1 MYILIRTSRKF
12 IIPEGINR
20 NYWSA
25 TTESN
30 NPTNA
35 WNVNLSNGNTNN
47 NTKSNPNNTV
57 RCVRALPPPA
67 LSLFFMTT
75 IFTLEKLYRAY
86 NECRKGKKNSINA
99 VLFEIDREKNLLNLL
114 NELQDRTYT
123 ISCSICFVVT
133 HPAPREIFAAS
144 FRDRVVHHLLHNE
157 IHEIFE
163 PTFIAHSYANRK
175 GKGTHRAVHQ
185 LRKNMQEVKR
195 KTGGGWCLKLDVQ
208 GFFRSID
215 KDILYTLLSQKIMSS
230 RNCGGGG
237 RFSGRVTYGM
247 ARRSSLVV

>member
-1 MYILIRTSRKF
+1 M
-12 IIPEGINR
+12 PEGVNR

-47 NTKSNPNNTV
+47 NLKSNPWNTV

-67 LSLFFMTT
+67 PNLFFMTT
-75 IFTLEKLYRAY
+75 IFTIEKLYTAY

-99 VLFEIDREKNLLNLL
+99 LLFEIDREKNLLQLL
-114 NELQDRTYT
+114 EELQDRTYT
-123 ISCSICFVVT
+123 ISRSICFVVT
-133 HPAPREIFAAS
+133 RPTPREIFAAS
-144 FRDRVVHHLLHNE
+144 FRDRIVHHLLYNE
-157 IHEIFE
+157 IRELFE
-163 PTFIAHSYANRK
+163 SDFITHSYANRK
-175 GKGTHRAVHQ
+175 GKGTHRAMYQ
-185 LRKNMQEVKR
+185 LRKNMQKVKR

-215 KDILYTLLSQKIMSS
+215 KNILYELLVQKITS
-230 RNCGGGG
+230 RNSCGGGG
-237 RFSGRVTYGM
+237 G
-247 ARRSSLVV
+247 